1 MYAYKEH
8 SKLFQNLC
16 CEVSLSYIAA
26 MVLLCLIFSH
36 PLYLFSLF
44 VALNMVILS
53 AGIISEWLT
62 YLKFSLMLIFLIIL
76 VNTLFVHA
84 GATVLIHGPRIPI
97 IGTIRITLEALC
109 YGVGMG
115 LRLLVMMGAFCL
127 LTYAVHPDRVLKALG
142 GGQSK
147 IMLTLSI
154 SLRLF
159 PLIAGDFVRI
169 TEAQRCRGVNFQ
181 ARDPRVRI
189 RKYVPVLNTVLLS
202 SLERSFQLA
211 ESLQSRGYGTTRRTC
226 YHEVLRRP
234 RDYLVLMMVLLGLGY
249 ALILILSGSTG
260 YSYYPRLQPVKGAE
274 IIMAVGLG
282 LFFMFPALLNWGWER
297 CRFLKSKI

>member
-1 MYAYKEH
+1 
-8 SKLFQNLC
+8 
-16 CEVSLSYIAA
+16 
-26 MVLLCLIFSH
+26 
-36 PLYLFSLF
+36 
-44 VALNMVILS
+44 MVILS
-53 AGIISEWLT
+53 AGIIREWLI

-76 VNTLFVHA
+76 VNALFVHA
-84 GATVLIHGPRIPI
+84 GATILIQGPRIPI

-142 GGQSK
+142 GGRSK
-147 IMLTLSI
+147 TMLTLSI

-159 PLIAGDFVRI
+159 
-169 TEAQRCRGVNFQ
+169 QRCRGVNFQ

-211 ESLQSRGYGTTRRTC
+211 ESLQSRGYGSTRRTC
-226 YHEVLRRP
+226 YREVLRRP
-234 RDYLVLMMVLLGLGY
+234 RDYMVIMMILLGLGY

-274 IIMAVGLG
+274 ITMAVGLG